1 MSDTENPEIGALLR
15 MAALLGPDWHAD
27 LEEILHTDCDVLG
40 VERVNYWRLRSNPP
54 SIVCELGYAATGQ
67 RLDRGYVLRQA
78 DAPRYFGE
86 VRQANVLAIEDA
98 QHDVRSR
105 ELGEYLDIHD
115 VRALLDVPIR
125 AGDGSLGILCHE
137 QVGRPR
143 QWSAREQQ
151 FALSVGHILS
161 ARLESRARS
170 RAEESER
177 RAALLLDVLSAL
189 GKEFE
194 AGPAANLAVSRA
206 LPMLGDMAALV
217 SFEEMGIT
225 NMAYAHL
232 TAEGR
237 GLLEQLALRYPPRL
251 DGPGF
256 IAFAVRKHES
266 ILVPRVTWESVVPYG
281 VDAGVFDVIKALG
294 LRSLMTVLLRV
305 REQVR
310 GAMVFGSAGRPYDVN
325 DLFFAEAYAQQVGA
339 ALENARLYQQAWS
352 AIRARDQFLTMAS
365 HELRT
370 PLATLTLSAEA
381 LSKGLASGEPLA
393 RLSRRIARQV
403 DRLSRLA
410 NRLLDASELAAHGL
424 SIHRE
429 SLDLAELVRH
439 VAHSFE
445 ERAEAAGS
453 LLRFSGDEVVEGD
466 FDAIRIEQAV
476 SNLLDNAVK
485 FGMGTPIEVSVRA
498 RDGQAVVCVRDRGL
512 GIPAQEQG
520 RVFGRYE
527 VGKAGLAIGGL
538 GLGLHL
544 VYEIAEAHGGRVRL
558 ESEPPTGTTV
568 WLELPLGHPSSS
580 RSTPGPARPPD
591 LTLR

>member
-1 MSDTENPEIGALLR
+1 MSDTEDPEIGALLR
-15 MAALLGPDWHAD
+15 MSALLGPDWHAD
-27 LEEILHTDCDVLG
+27 LEEILHTDSDILG
-40 VERVNYWRLRSNPP
+40 VERVNYWRLRDNPP
-54 SIVCELGYAATGQ
+54 AMVCELGYAATGQ

-78 DAPRYFGE
+78 EAPRYFGE
-86 VRQANVLAIEDA
+86 IRQANVLAIEDA
-98 QHDVRSR
+98 QHDLRSR
-105 ELGEYLDIHD
+105 DLGEYLETHD

-125 AGDGSLGILCHE
+125 IGDGSVGILCHE

-143 QWSAREQQ
+143 QWSAREKQ

-161 ARLESRARS
+161 ARLEARARS

-177 RAALLLDVLSAL
+177 RAALLVDVLSAL
-189 GKEFE
+189 GKEFG
-194 AGPAANLAVSRA
+194 AGPAADLAVSRA

-217 SFEEMGIT
+217 SFEDTGIS
-225 NMAYAHL
+225 NIAYAHL

-237 GLLEQLALRYPPRL
+237 GLLEQIARRYPPRL
-251 DGPGF
+251 EGPGF
-256 IAFAVRKHES
+256 IAFAVRKRES
-266 ILVPRVTWESVVPYG
+266 IVLPRVTWEAVAPYG
-281 VDAGVFDVIKALG
+281 VDAGVFGLIQALG
-294 LRSLMTVLLRV
+294 VRSLMTVLLSV
-305 REQVR
+305 REQLR

-339 ALENARLYQQAWS
+339 ALENARLYQQARS

-370 PLATLTLSAEA
+370 PLATLSLSAQA
-381 LSKGLASGEPLA
+381 LSNGMPSGAPLA
-393 RLSRRIARQV
+393 RLSRRISRQV

-410 NRLLDASELAAHGL
+410 NRLLDASELAAHGM

-439 VAHSFE
+439 VAQSFE
-445 ERAEAAGS
+445 ERASAAGS
-453 LLRFSGDEVVEGD
+453 RLQLSADEVVEGD
-466 FDAIRIEQAV
+466 FDTIRIEQAV

-512 GIPAQEQG
+512 GIPPQEQG

-558 ESEPPTGTTV
+558 ESQPPAGTTV
-568 WLELPLGHPSSS
+568 WLELPLGRPPALAPP
-580 RSTPGPARPPD
+580 PGPARAPD
-591 LTLR
+591 LALR